1 MKHLY
6 LLILLVLPL
15 CLGATPT
22 YQLNNNN
29 VDKDLLLWAQEIL
42 DNAIKNMPEGNY
54 VFTLTQDNDAIKV
67 TYEAAPHNLKNNFV
81 VNNAW
86 EHLDTQLEKMLKQIV
101 VDINSSTS
109 TTSKKNHT
117 KEAPVVTQTKV
128 KEQSTT
134 PIVKK
139 NEEKYN
145 IKNQSKISLTKKTTI
160 SSYPRAIG
168 LNLGY
173 GMDLSYQHSLSEA
186 NMIDLSVN
194 IPAFSGI
201 GVTATYDWI
210 NPFSSAIPWYN
221 KGDWN
226 WYLGVGAGV
235 GVYDFHFPEW
245 YVGVVGHIGIE
256 YNFWFPL
263 QLSVDWRPNLGL
275 VGESYYGYIGWNGRG
290 LYSGISLGVRYLF

>member
-54 VFTLTQDNDAIKV
+54 VFTMTQDNDAIKV

-86 EHLDTQLEKMLKQIV
+86 EQLDTQLEKMLQQIV
-101 VDINSSTS
+101 VDINSSIS
-109 TTSKKNHT
+109 TTSKKNHA
-117 KEAPVVTQTKV
+117 KEASIVQTTMIEKTV
-128 KEQSTT
+128 
-134 PIVKK
+134 VKK
-139 NEEKYN
+139 EEGKQN
-145 IKNQSKISLTKKTTI
+145 IKTHPTIALTKKNSI
-160 SSYPRAIG
+160 NSCPRAIG

-210 NPFSSAIPWYN
+210 NPFGSAIPWYN

-226 WYLGVGAGV
+226 WYLGVGAGG
-235 GVYDFHFPEW
+235 GVYDFHFLAW
-245 YVGVVGHIGIE
+245 YVGAVGHIGVE

-275 VGESYYGYIGWNGRG
+275 VGEPYYGSIGWNTSG